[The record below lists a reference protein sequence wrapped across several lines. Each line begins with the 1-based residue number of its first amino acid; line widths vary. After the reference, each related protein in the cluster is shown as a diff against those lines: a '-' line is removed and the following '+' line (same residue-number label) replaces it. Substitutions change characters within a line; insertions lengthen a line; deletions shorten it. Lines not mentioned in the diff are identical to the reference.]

1 MVLRWPPLLRSVGE
15 TESGHFRI
23 FEIRNITGQSCIYSG
38 CVIGSSRL
46 RPRGLWRHR
55 RRDRLWCGLAAS
67 GGIGVETAYGALS
80 RPLAASTSRPPMV
93 RCRGLWRRP
102 RYLRTV
108 LEILSTVLE
117 TISTV
122 LDTSCRNRAAIVQQS
137 FPPLAAPP
145 DSKASTLKKPEIYT
159 NL

>member
-1 MVLRWPPLLRSVGE
+1 MGLRWPPPFLSVGE

-23 FEIRNITGQSCIYSG
+23 FKIGNITGQSCIYSG

-46 RPRGLWRHR
+46 RCRGLWRHR
-55 RRDRLWCGLAAS
+55 RRDRLWCVVAAS
-67 GGIGVETAYGALS
+67 GGIGVETSYGALS
-80 RPLAASTSRPPMV
+80 RPLAASTSIPPV
-93 RCRGLWRRP
+93 AGGPRP

-108 LEILSTVLE
+108 LETISTVLE

-137 FPPLAAPP
+137 FPPLAATS